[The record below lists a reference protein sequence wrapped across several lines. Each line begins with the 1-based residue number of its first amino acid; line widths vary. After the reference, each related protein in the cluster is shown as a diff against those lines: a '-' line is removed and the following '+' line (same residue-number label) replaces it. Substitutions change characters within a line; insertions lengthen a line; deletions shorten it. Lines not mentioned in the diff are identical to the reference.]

1 MASSKI
7 KIFTLILKSIP
18 KEVAKVD
25 PFLKK
30 VNRSIKFGETQFH
43 NLLVATTEAVNN
55 SIAYGNHKDSSKFV
69 TITAKV
75 FKSSIKIQVHDE
87 GEGVKPEDIPNPLED
102 KNLLRENGRG
112 IFLMTQFMDNVTFE
126 RCPQGSNVIMTL
138 RKRKTDR

>member
-7 KIFTLILKSIP
+7 KIYTLILKSIP

-30 VNRSIKFGETQFH
+30 VNRSIRFGETQFH
-43 NLLVATTEAVNN
+43 NLIVATTEAVNN
-55 SIAYGNHKDSSKFV
+55 SIAHGNNKDSNKLV

-75 FKSSIKIQVHDE
+75 YKSFIKIKVHDE
-87 GEGVKPEDIPNPLED
+87 GEGVKPEDIPNPLD
-102 KNLLRENGRG
+102 NKNLLKENGRG

-126 RCPQGSNVIMTL
+126 RCPDGGNVIMTL
-138 RKRKTDR
+138 RKRNLIR